1 LVVIDDG
8 SRDNTY
14 QILCQLSKDRP
25 LLCPL
30 TKKNNGHGPT
40 VLYGYRYS
48 REQGADYIFQ
58 TDSDGQT
65 DAKEFDSFWKDR
77 KKYDAVIGNR
87 VLRGYG
93 KDRKFVEDIVCL
105 LLRII
110 FGVKVPDANTP
121 FRLMNTSIV
130 AKYIDKLSSSF
141 EIPNIMFITYFVYHK
156 EKVKF
161 SEITFSQRRS
171 EANSINIKRIIKVE
185 WRSVGEFMKLKKRL
199 MFDP

>member
-1 LVVIDDG
+1 
-8 SRDNTY
+8 
-14 QILCQLSKDRP
+14 
-25 LLCPL
+25 
-30 TKKNNGHGPT
+30 
-40 VLYGYRYS
+40 
-48 REQGADYIFQ
+48 
-58 TDSDGQT
+58 
-65 DAKEFDSFWKDR
+65 
-77 KKYDAVIGNR
+77 
-87 VLRGYG
+87 
-93 KDRKFVEDIVCL
+93 
-105 LLRII
+105 
-110 FGVKVPDANTP
+110 
-121 FRLMNTSIV
+121 MNTSIV